1 MQLMKNTLALCFL
14 LYFVPAAFS
23 QQKVKVHLIATY
35 HMGGTTDAL
44 KVDGNKDN
52 ILGPERQKQ
61 LSDLLDILQKTDVE
75 KIYVENTPDKQKF
88 WDSIYRDHY
97 TKKPVAMRNE
107 IFQIGVKL
115 AQRLNIRGGVK
126 CIDWAY
132 DESRNLSDRLFAEYA
147 AKMNRLCD
155 SLHIDNHDF
164 TIYDSI
170 VLKQLSEFNANI
182 PKQDLVT
189 VFRNLNSKEYLNKFY
204 YGNVSTYLDKNTE
217 GTGAFWTQYNMM
229 RNVNIYSNIM
239 RDILAD
245 RPNNVL
251 VLYGAGHIKA
261 LKDMFEAHPLIEVVM
276 FEDLFKK

>member
-1 MQLMKNTLALCFL
+1 MQSIKTIPAFCL
-14 LYFVPAAFS
+14 LLFCLTAFA

-35 HMGGTTDAL
+35 HMGGTTDAM
-44 KVDGNKDN
+44 KVDSEKDN
-52 ILGPERQKQ
+52 ILGSERQKQ
-61 LSDLLDILQKTDVE
+61 LSALLDILQKKDVE

-88 WDSIYRDHY
+88 WDSIYTAYY
-97 TKKPVAMRNE
+97 TKKPVTLRNE

-132 DESRNLSDRLFAEYA
+132 DESRKPGDKLFAEYTVN
-147 AKMNRLCD
+147 MNRLCD
-155 SLHIDNHDF
+155 SLQIGNNDF
-164 TIYDSI
+164 TVYDNI
-170 VLKQLSEFNANI
+170 VLKQLSEFNGNI

-189 VFRNLNSKEYLNKFY
+189 VFRSLNSEEYLNKFY
-204 YGNVSTYLDKNTE
+204 YANVSTYLDKNTQ
-217 GTGAFWTQYNMM
+217 GTGTFRTQYNMM

-245 RPNNVL
+245 RPQSVL

-261 LKDMFEAHPLIEVVM
+261 LRDMFEAHPLIEVVM
-276 FEDLFKK
+276 FEDYFKQ